1 MGQILT
7 LNQIISIIE
16 IKSSPDMKI
25 YPVDE
30 YIEHYDYIDC
40 EEFIKKSREY
50 NPDRIFDNPEYSVD
64 SILTIELVE
73 ELVITNCVEDSY
85 GIILDIV

>member
-7 LNQIISIIE
+7 LNQLISIVE

-25 YPVDE
+25 YPVEDYLE
-30 YIEHYDYIDC
+30 NYNYIDC
-40 EEFIKKSREY
+40 EEYIKKSREY
-50 NPDRIFDNPEYSVD
+50 NPDKIFDNPEYSVEY
-64 SILTIELVE
+64 ILTIELIE
-73 ELVITNCVEDSY
+73 EPVIKNYTVDSY

>member
-7 LNQIISIIE
+7 LNQLISIVE

-25 YPVDE
+25 YPVEDYLE
-30 YIEHYDYIDC
+30 NYNYIDC
-40 EEFIKKSREY
+40 EEYIKKSREY
-50 NPDRIFDNPEYSVD
+50 NPDKIFDNPEYSVEY
-64 SILTIELVE
+64 ILTIELIE
-73 ELVITNCVEDSY
+73 EPVITNYTVDSY

>member
-7 LNQIISIIE
+7 LNQIISIVE

-30 YIEHYDYIDC
+30 YIKYNDYIDC
-40 EEFIKKSREY
+40 EEFIRKSREY
-50 NPDRIFDNPEYSVD
+50 NPDRIFDNPEYSVEY
-64 SILTIELVE
+64 ILTIELVE
-73 ELVITNCVEDSY
+73 EPVITNCLEDRY
-85 GIILDIV
+85 GIILNIV